1 MNAKEELTKL
11 LMESYDR
18 GVKDATQE
26 ALAALEKVVAVMVAN
41 EREAC
46 AKVAD
51 HYSMHDQDTS
61 ADIAEAIRAR
71 GEQT

>member
-11 LMESYDR
+11 LMESYDK
-18 GVKDATQE
+18 GVEDAMQ
-26 ALAALEKVVAVMVAN
+26 AALEGMQKAVLL

-51 HYSMHDQDTS
+51 YYATGMDRNYSEII
-61 ADIAEAIRAR
+61 ADAIRAR
-71 GEQT
+71 GETK